1 MADEASTTGQAGLL
15 GQNDAGLTPKAGCGG
30 RGSSR
35 FSGWEQHYLC
45 CASGWNFRDELEGW
59 DKSMEAVRDLAQAA
73 LTKYQIGDGGGCW
86 EGQHQ
91 DASR

>member
-15 GQNDAGLTPKAGCGG
+15 GRKDAGLTPKAGCGG
-30 RGSSR
+30 WGGSSR

-45 CASGWNFRDELEGW
+45 CASGWNFGDELEGW

-73 LTKYQIGDGGGCW
+73 LTKYQIGD
-86 EGQHQ
+86 
-91 DASR
+91 